1 MLLPRHPSPLNHY
14 LQMVQCFGR
23 KRHAVAVAVC
33 KAGKGLVRLSGQPL
47 HLATPEVRSMRGLAP
62 SLARL

>member
-1 MLLPRHPSPLNHY
+1 
-14 LQMVQCFGR
+14 MVQCFGR

-47 HLATPEVRSMRGLAP
+47 HLATPEVRLCAMRRWRTG
-62 SLARL
+62 SGRG